1 VAVVIFGSVALDVIE
16 IGGRVYRNVLGGS
29 GTFAALAASLFTK
42 PVYLVWGVGD
52 DFPKEYLKV
61 FEGRVDTTYLKRREG
76 IKTFRWH
83 TRYDEQ
89 DESRRETLYLTDE
102 LKMGYEVEFG
112 GDAAEG
118 DWLLL
123 ATSVPDLQKEA
134 LSLWRGGRVVC
145 DTIETWIRK
154 KRQALEDVIRH
165 CWGVCVNEEEAR
177 LLVGGNGAEAA
188 LGLCERYGLS
198 SAVVKLGRY
207 GAVGWVDGE
216 WAVAAGYPL
225 KQVVDPT
232 GAGDVLAGAVVGYMD
247 GVGRADADALRV
259 GLLFGVAAASFCCEV
274 VGGVEFADVGVE
286 DIKKRVSALA
296 TFAGCE
302 HLSRIRRLNYGEE
315 ENVPRG

>member
-1 VAVVIFGSVALDVIE
+1 VAVVVFGSVALDVIE
-16 IGGRVYRNVLGGS
+16 IGGRVYRDVLGGS

-42 PVYLVWGVGD
+42 PVYLVWGVGE
-52 DFPKEYLKV
+52 DFPKEYLRI
-61 FEGRVDTTYLKRREG
+61 FEGRVDTTYLKRRED

-83 TRYDEQ
+83 ARYDEQ
-89 DESRRETLYLTDE
+89 DESRRQTVYLADE
-102 LKMGYEVEFG
+102 LRMGYEVEYG
-112 GDAAEG
+112 GEAAEA

-123 ATSVPDLQKEA
+123 ATSVPDLQKKA
-134 LSLWRGGRVVC
+134 LSLWRGGKVVC

-154 KRQALEDVIRH
+154 KRQALEDVIRR
-165 CWGVCVNEEEAR
+165 CWGVCINEEEAR
-177 LLVGGNGAEAA
+177 LLVGGNGAGAA
-188 LGLCERYGLS
+188 FGLCERYGLS

-225 KQVVDPT
+225 KRVVDPT

-274 VGGVEFADVGVE
+274 VGGVEFADVGME
-286 DIKKRVSALA
+286 DIKKRVLASA
-296 TFAGCE
+296 TFAACK
-302 HLSRIRRLNYGEE
+302 HLDRLARLNYREG